1 MSFAVLITTSHY
13 DITSIKLYLEVGMTS
28 KLFCEII
35 EASESPPVPGKKAKH
50 GLKAGQ
56 VTMKDFDDPR

>member
-13 DITSIKLYLEVGMTS
+13 DITSIKLYLEVGMIS

-35 EASESPPVPGKKAKH
+35 DVSESPPVPGNKAKH
-50 GLKAGQ
+50 GLNTGE
-56 VTMKDFDDPR
+56 VTMTDFDDPR

>member
-1 MSFAVLITTSHY
+1 
-13 DITSIKLYLEVGMTS
+13 MTS